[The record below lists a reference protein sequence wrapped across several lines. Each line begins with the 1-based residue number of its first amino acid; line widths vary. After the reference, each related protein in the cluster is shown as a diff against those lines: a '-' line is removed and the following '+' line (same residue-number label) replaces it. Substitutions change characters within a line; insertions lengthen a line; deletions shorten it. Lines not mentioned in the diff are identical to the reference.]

1 MKREYI
7 CIVCPLS
14 CDLVLTDR
22 DGELTVTGNTCKRGE
37 VYGKNEYTNPVRMIT
52 TTVRLANSQH
62 HLLPVISSE
71 AVPRDLMTECLSL
84 LYTISVTAPVKA
96 GDVIVKNIMGT
107 GADIVAAKTMKGSY
121 R

>member
-1 MKREYI
+1 MKCEYI

-14 CDLVLTDR
+14 CDLVVTEQ

-62 HLLPVISSE
+62 HLLPVISSD
-71 AVPRDLMTECLSL
+71 AVPKNLMTECLNR
-84 LYTISVTAPVKA
+84 LYNMSVTAPVKA
-96 GDVIVKNIMGT
+96 GDVIIENIMGT
-107 GADIVAAKTMKGSY
+107 GVNIVSAKTV
-121 R
+121 RV